1 MCRTS
6 LFVTINLRNFHIIHF
21 SDGILNILSNLY
33 YNTVCVTRIILELES
48 GTECLDQT
56 LTGYTIYS
64 LGSTECHWG
73 RFA

>member
-1 MCRTS
+1 
-6 LFVTINLRNFHIIHF
+6 
-21 SDGILNILSNLY
+21 LNILSNLY

-64 LGSTECHWG
+64 LGSTECLWG